1 MPKLKTYKTLSK
13 RIRVTKN
20 GKVIRRSKAQ
30 DHFNTRETGKT
41 KRNKRRDSK
50 VSKVYQKNISKL

>member
-20 GKVIRRSKAQ
+20 GKVVTRRKSQ
-30 DHFNTRETGKT
+30 DHFNSGETGKT
-41 KRNKRRDSK
+41 RRNKRRDNTMSK
-50 VSKVYQKNISKL
+50 VFAKNVGKI

>member
-20 GKVIRRSKAQ
+20 GKVIRRSKSQ
-30 DHFNTRETGKT
+30 DHFNAGETGKA
-41 KRNKRRDSK
+41 KRNKRRDIK
-50 VSKVYQKNISKL
+50 VSKVYLKNISKL